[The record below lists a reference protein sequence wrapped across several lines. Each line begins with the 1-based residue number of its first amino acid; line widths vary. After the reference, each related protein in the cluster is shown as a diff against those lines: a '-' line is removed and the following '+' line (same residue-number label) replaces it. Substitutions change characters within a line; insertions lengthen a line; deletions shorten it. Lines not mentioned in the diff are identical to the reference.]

1 MELESLVRRIRGEFL
16 EMPGLHLTVAQA
28 QRLWGIERDL
38 CELVV
43 GSLVGAAVGSGM
55 GNTEG
60 SSPTGTISSWMPPRG
75 MGAIGA
81 GCP

>member
-28 QRLWGIERDL
+28 QRLWGIEREL

-43 GSLVGAAVGSGM
+43 GSLVGAAFLRR
-55 GNTEG
+55 TA
-60 SSPTGTISSWMPPRG
+60 T
-75 MGAIGA
+75 GAIA
-81 GCP
+81 RLDA